1 MSNSMTQGNP
11 LKVMLQFAFPL
22 LIGNLL
28 QQTYNIIDAAIVGQS
43 LGAQALAS
51 VGASTSVQF
60 LVLGFC
66 MGSCTGFGIP
76 VAKYFGAGDLKHMKN
91 IIFNGAV
98 LTAVI
103 AVIIT
108 VLCTLLCPWIL
119 QVLSVQSDIYANAY
133 SYLMIIFLGLP
144 FTLLYNYLS
153 SILRA
158 VGDSRTPFLFLA
170 FSAVLNI
177 FLDLFFI
184 LVADWGC
191 AGAAFATIAAQAIS
205 GILCLIVIIR
215 RMEVLWLSKEN
226 RVVRGDSITE
236 LLQMGLPTG
245 LQFSIT
251 AIGSMVM
258 QSANNGLGGDYVSA
272 FTAGAKLKQFT
283 MCPFDAIATS
293 VSVFCS
299 QNYGA
304 GKIDRIHKGL
314 RQGIA
319 VGVGYGLF
327 AGLILIFAGRP
338 LSMIFVSKDASGVL
352 DASAKYL
359 RCMGYFYWSLGILNV
374 TRMVTQGLGHSGRAF
389 FSGVMELIART
400 IVSLGFVAAFGYTAI
415 CFADQTAWIAA
426 CCYIAPTCL
435 YCLKKIAI

>member
-119 QVLSVQSDIYANAY
+119 QILSVQSDIYANAY

-184 LVADWGC
+184 LVAGWGC

-389 FSGVMELIART
+389 FSGVMEMIART
-400 IVSLGFVAAFGYTAI
+400 IVSLGFVTTFGYTAI

-435 YCLKKIAI
+435 YCLKKITI

>member
-22 LIGNLL
+22 LVGNLL

-108 VLCTLLCPWIL
+108 VLCTILCPWIL
-119 QVLSVQSDIYANAY
+119 QVLSVQSDIYTNAY

-184 LVADWGC
+184 LVAGWGC

-389 FSGVMELIART
+389 FSGVMEMIART
-400 IVSLGFVAAFGYTAI
+400 IVSLGFVTTFGYTAI

-435 YCLKKIAI
+435 YCLKKITI